1 MSKQTVAEATYD
13 VLRRF
18 GVDRVFGNP
27 GSTEM
32 RMFVRWPEGLDYVL
46 ALQEASVVAMAD
58 GYAQRSRR
66 PGFANVHTAAGL
78 GNAMG
83 SVITAWRNQT
93 PLVVTAGQQTR
104 AMLPTEPY
112 LSSPQSILLPQP
124 YVKWAIE
131 PARAADVPGAVARA
145 LLAATTPPCGPAFVS
160 IPEDDWDAEPAPVPS
175 HTVVP
180 ALGADPRAIERFAE
194 ILTAATA
201 PAIVVGPQ
209 VDGDG
214 AGADAVALAERLKA
228 AVYVAPWSSRCSFPE
243 RHPLFQGFLTA
254 SRQEVVRQ
262 LDGHDVVLV
271 VGAQIFTYHVHTD
284 GPFLPD
290 GATALHITDNP
301 THAFSAPVGESVLC
315 STGLVIRALLHH
327 LPETTR
333 SAPMPYV
340 RPAPPSLTEPIS
352 ADALLH
358 LLSQLIPAGA
368 VVVEEAPSYRTSLR
382 THLPIAEPGGFFNGF
397 SGSLGWGLP
406 AAVGGALADPSHR
419 TVAVMGDG
427 SMMYSIQAL
436 WTAARHG
443 VPLTVVVL
451 NNREYGAMKAFKTL
465 FGISEFP
472 DVIETSLDL
481 PGIDLPA
488 VAEGLGVKGIRVDRA
503 ADLHEILREA
513 LTFDGTVV
521 VDVSVAPLR
530 GVGPI

>member
-1 MSKQTVAEATYD
+1 MVNQTVADATYD

-32 RMFVRWPEGLDYVL
+32 RLFVRWPDDLDYVL

-58 GYAQRSRR
+58 GFAQRSRR
-66 PGFANVHTAAGL
+66 PSVANVHTAAGL

-83 SVITAWRNQT
+83 SLITAWRNQT
-93 PLVVTAGQQTR
+93 PLVITAGQQTR

-145 LLAATTPPCGPAFVS
+145 LLAATTPPSGPAFVS

-194 ILTAATA
+194 ILTAAIA

-262 LDGHDVVLV
+262 LDGHDAVLV
-271 VGAQIFTYHVHTD
+271 VGAQIFTYHVHTMGRFCQTVLRRCTSQTTQSTPSRRRSAIASSAQRGWVFERSSNTSRHQPV
-284 GPFLPD
+284 GPDALRAARATVAD
-290 GATALHITDNP
+290 GADERRRRI
-301 THAFSAPVGESVLC
+301 APACGTVARRSRRGRGGSVV
-315 STGLVIRALLHH
+315 S
-327 LPETTR
+327 
-333 SAPMPYV
+333 
-340 RPAPPSLTEPIS
+340 
-352 ADALLH
+352 D
-358 LLSQLIPAGA
+358 
-368 VVVEEAPSYRTSLR
+368 
-382 THLPIAEPGGFFNGF
+382 IA
-397 SGSLGWGLP
+397 
-406 AAVGGALADPSHR
+406 ADPSAYRR
-419 TVAVMGDG
+419 TGWFLQWIQRQPRMGTAGGGRGSAGRPVAPNRG
-427 SMMYSIQAL
+427 
-436 WTAARHG
+436 RHG
-443 VPLTVVVL
+443 
-451 NNREYGAMKAFKTL
+451 
-465 FGISEFP
+465 
-472 DVIETSLDL
+472 
-481 PGIDLPA
+481 
-488 VAEGLGVKGIRVDRA
+488 
-503 ADLHEILREA
+503 
-513 LTFDGTVV
+513 
-521 VDVSVAPLR
+521 
-530 GVGPI
+530 

>member
-1 MSKQTVAEATYD
+1 VSKQTVAEATYD

-83 SVITAWRNQT
+83 SVITARRNQT
-93 PLVVTAGQQTR
+93 PVVVTAGQQTR

-209 VDGDG
+209 VDSDG
-214 AGADAVALAERLKA
+214 AGADAIALAERLQA
-228 AVYVAPWSSRCSFPE
+228 AV
-243 RHPLFQGFLTA
+243 
-254 SRQEVVRQ
+254 
-262 LDGHDVVLV
+262 
-271 VGAQIFTYHVHTD
+271 
-284 GPFLPD
+284 
-290 GATALHITDNP
+290 
-301 THAFSAPVGESVLC
+301 
-315 STGLVIRALLHH
+315 
-327 LPETTR
+327 
-333 SAPMPYV
+333 
-340 RPAPPSLTEPIS
+340 
-352 ADALLH
+352 
-358 LLSQLIPAGA
+358 
-368 VVVEEAPSYRTSLR
+368 
-382 THLPIAEPGGFFNGF
+382 
-397 SGSLGWGLP
+397 
-406 AAVGGALADPSHR
+406 
-419 TVAVMGDG
+419 
-427 SMMYSIQAL
+427 
-436 WTAARHG
+436 
-443 VPLTVVVL
+443 
-451 NNREYGAMKAFKTL
+451 
-465 FGISEFP
+465 
-472 DVIETSLDL
+472 
-481 PGIDLPA
+481 
-488 VAEGLGVKGIRVDRA
+488 
-503 ADLHEILREA
+503 
-513 LTFDGTVV
+513 
-521 VDVSVAPLR
+521 
-530 GVGPI
+530 